1 MKPHSPSLA
10 LVQVPASVARPS
22 AAEDAALICGLALEA
37 CPARIVARPLGRSV
51 DVITGWGRGKSSPSL
66 VQILASPAGF
76 RLRLLALAGQVGTPA
91 EMVAV
96 PLRERLW
103 LVMAACGSLMATV
116 KTWRAS
122 DGLEDRS
129 DAEIREM
136 IEKASKVEEETRKI
150 REAGLRVLLDRRAR
164 EGGR

>member
-1 MKPHSPSLA
+1 VQVHNTNLA
-10 LVQVPASVARPS
+10 LVPAAASVARPTPQET
-22 AAEDAALICGLALEA
+22 AAVLCSLALDA
-37 CPARIVARPLGRSV
+37 CPARFVARPLGRSA

-76 RLRLLALAGQVGTPA
+76 RLRLLALAGKVGTPA
-91 EMVAV
+91 ELVAV

-103 LVMAACGSLMATV
+103 LVMAAVGALMATV
-116 KTWRAS
+116 KLWRQQ

-129 DAEIREM
+129 DAEIRNLVEN
-136 IEKASKVEEETRKI
+136 ASKVEEEARKI